1 MKTKALLLVGSPK
14 GKKSTS
20 HALGRFLLHKLE
32 TGGLAVEEVTIGAA
46 MRSVEDRR
54 LLLEAVDKAGIFIV
68 SFPLYVDQLPAPLIE
83 AFELIAAR
91 RTESGANTP
100 TDPAAAGARPAKIV
114 AIVQCGFP
122 ESHQN
127 RQAVDI
133 MRRFAAE
140 AGFHWGGA
148 LSMGMGGAVAGR
160 PLEDAGGMV
169 RKAVEALELTAA
181 SLLRGEDVPR
191 RATAVM
197 AKALIPKWLYILF
210 GDRGMKKA
218 AKKRGVRKRMRDR
231 PYAPAQTAASSD
243 ASQK

>member
-32 TGGLAVEEVTIGAA
+32 TGGLVVEEVTIGAA

-68 SFPLYVDQLPAPLIE
+68 SFPLYVDQLPAPVIE

-91 RTESGANTP
+91 RKATGANTT
-100 TDPAAAGARPAKIV
+100 TDAAGTGGRIPKIV

-127 RQAVDI
+127 HQAVDI
-133 MRRFAAE
+133 VRRFAEE
-140 AGFHWGGA
+140 AGFRWGGA
-148 LSMGMGGAVAGR
+148 LAMGMGGAIAGR
-160 PLEDAGGMV
+160 PIEEAGGMV
-169 RKAVEALELTAA
+169 RKTVEALELTAVA
-181 SLLRGEDVPR
+181 LLKGENVPEK
-191 RATAVM
+191 AVALM
-197 AKALIPKWLYILF
+197 AKSLIPKWLYIF
-210 GDRGMKKA
+210 VGDRQMKKA
-218 AKKRGVRKRMRDR
+218 AKKRGVHKRMRER
-231 PYAPAQTAASSD
+231 PYAHSA
-243 ASQK
+243 